1 MISNKIITKE
11 FFMELVYLWVEDY
24 KNIIGQGFNFSP
36 RFRCD
41 YDEKTKELKVID
53 KDETGEFYPKNFFGD
68 NINVTAI
75 VGENGSGK
83 SSILELLPY
92 GGIQET
98 NKLIF
103 LLFKKDDEY
112 ILLKSSSKEIKIN
125 KDFGKKIKEEDIV
138 KFDFSNN
145 YIIRR
150 ISFDT
155 DFTREN
161 FTDKDLL
168 SFFRNITKYGF
179 DFKEDFLNDNNKNFS
194 ILRYKILINQLIYG
208 QINKLKDFDIFI
220 PKYIKVSKNNAGN
233 VLETELK
240 KIKNIENGF
249 IEKIKKSED
258 IYIYFLIYVLI
269 RYDLIDEIKQ
279 NNIEVKEL
287 ENIINVSSSQYS
299 NYEYIKKNL
308 LKIKN
313 ILNTLKFNEKIY
325 LNELNNSLELILE
338 EIIQELISIDFYNEK
353 DICFSDLSYGE
364 REFYIHFLFLLYLD
378 ENHSKS
384 N

>member
-1 MISNKIITKE
+1 
-11 FFMELVYLWVEDY
+11 MELVYLWVEDY

-299 NYEYIKKNL
+299 NYEYIKKN
-308 LKIKN
+308 
-313 ILNTLKFNEKIY
+313 Y
-325 LNELNNSLELILE
+325 LRGN
-338 EIIQELISIDFYNEK
+338 
-353 DICFSDLSYGE
+353 GVVT
-364 REFYIHFLFLLYLD
+364 
-378 ENHSKS
+378 
-384 N
+384 